1 MSADKPLSSPWKEFL
16 AEIDGLLE
24 EPLYLHCIGGFVI
37 AYFYGSPAYGITMV
51 FEDLLIGATASH
63 LGYAVATLNIGDFQ
77 RIHALSVAQV

>member
-1 MSADKPLSSPWKEFL
+1 M
-16 AEIDGLLE
+16 
-24 EPLYLHCIGGFVI
+24 I